1 MGSVEMLLERAPQL
15 KLLADVLAEVGS
27 SNGRVV
33 LIRGEAGIGKTALVS
48 EFLEIHRDQAHV
60 LAGSCDDLTT
70 PQPLGPFWDMARREE
85 RSLLGLLDGGD
96 TRSVLLAIMD
106 LLARSLRPTILFIE
120 DTQWADEATLDAI
133 QYLGRRI
140 DETHG
145 LLILTYRDSEVD
157 VGHPLRA
164 VIGVL
169 QPSTVIRIQLAGLSA
184 DAIARLADGSEAD
197 VDQLMLLTNGNPL
210 FVTEVLR
217 AGSGIPSS
225 IKDSVLGRVAKLSSS
240 AREAIELIS
249 VIPGEGEK
257 EIVDVILE
265 NPRER
270 LKEAERQGLV
280 LVGETTVGFRH
291 ELTRRAVESSLTPER
306 RGHLN
311 RMVLGALTAFPELGG
326 AARLAHHAREAGDI
340 TAIVTHSPPAARESS
355 AVEGHRE
362 AVSHFRTLAPYL
374 DLIPLEERGALLEEW
389 ADSEHYVD
397 NYHDALGIL
406 ERAIEGYRAIG
417 DDEALVRTLL
427 SAVEVAQPV
436 SPASEPERFLEEA
449 MTILEPLPVGPSLA
463 QAVNLKAWL
472 AIMSGHLR
480 EASNT
485 ADGAVEL
492 ARNTGADLTLIH
504 ATSIKGLSLY
514 RMGDEKG
521 KGLLLEARALAEAG
535 GHQFQ
540 EARATYNLAGS
551 ALHQGELGLAEEGFR
566 HLTDI
571 AMRSKIPIFEIPL
584 RAFGA
589 ELALAKGE
597 FDLAESEATEGT
609 LATAYATSIWASE
622 LDLVLGTLQTRRGRP
637 EALGTLER
645 ALASV
650 AEADDLYFN
659 SLVAAALAEN
669 MWLTGAFEPDRLR
682 NFKEI
687 LNETVRLQH
696 VWNAGRLAIWLWK
709 LGEISEIPDGIPE
722 PYRLTM
728 AGDPLKAAQ
737 LWKQLGYPYEHAIA
751 LSHSE
756 TENRLEALEI
766 LETLGASAVAAKLR
780 RQFRAEGVF
789 IPRGRAQST
798 RRHPMGL
805 TARQDEVLSTLAE
818 GLSNLEIADRLFLSH
833 RTVEHHVASV
843 MSKLDVHSRE
853 EAVAAAVE
861 RGLLASPDS
870 VSS

>member
-15 KLLADVLAEVGS
+15 KLLADVLAGVGS

-60 LAGSCDDLTT
+60 LAGSCDDLST
-70 PQPLGPFWDMARREE
+70 PQPLGPFWDMARLEE

-145 LLILTYRDSEVD
+145 LLILTYRDSAVD

-184 DAIARLADGSEAD
+184 DAIAQLADGSEAD

-265 NPRER
+265 NRRER

-311 RMVLGALTAFPELGG
+311 RRVLGALTAFPELGG

-340 TAIVTHSPPAARESS
+340 TAIVTHSPPAAREAR

-374 DLIPLEERGALLEEW
+374 DLIPLEDRGALLEEW

-436 SPASEPERFLEEA
+436 SPASEPERFLEQA
-449 MTILEPLPVGPSLA
+449 MTILEPLPEGPSLA

-472 AIMSGHLR
+472 AMMSGHLR

-492 ARNTGADLTLIH
+492 ARKTGADLTLIH
-504 ATSIKGLSLY
+504 AMSIKGLSLY

-540 EARATYNLAGS
+540 EARATYNLAGA
-551 ALHQGELGLAEEGFR
+551 ALRQGELGLAEEGFG

-571 AMRSKIPIFEIPL
+571 ATRSKIPIFEIPL
-584 RAFGA
+584 RAFSA

-609 LATAYATSIWASE
+609 LATAYASSIWASE
-622 LDLVLGTLQTRRGRP
+622 LDWVLGTLQTRRGRP

-645 ALASV
+645 ARASV
-650 AEADDLYFN
+650 AEVDDLCFN
-659 SLVAAALAEN
+659 SLVAAALVEN

-687 LNETVRLQH
+687 LDETVRLEH

-709 LGEISEIPDGIPE
+709 LGEISEVPDGIPE
-722 PYRLTM
+722 PFRLIM

-751 LSHSE
+751 LSHGE
-756 TENRLEALEI
+756 TPDRLGALEI
-766 LETLGASAVAAKLR
+766 LETLGATAVAAKLR
-780 RQFRAEGVF
+780 GELRADGVF
-789 IPRGRAQST
+789 IPRGRAHAT

-805 TARQDEVLSTLAE
+805 TAREDEVLALLAE
-818 GLSNLEIADRLFLSH
+818 GLSNGEIADRLFVSP
-833 RTVEHHVASV
+833 RTVEHHVAAV
-843 MSKLDVHSRE
+843 MRKLNAPSRE
-853 EAVAAAVE
+853 EAVAVAIV
-861 RGLLASPDS
+861 RLSPFVDS
-870 VSS
+870 T

>member
-1 MGSVEMLLERAPQL
+1 
-15 KLLADVLAEVGS
+15 
-27 SNGRVV
+27 
-33 LIRGEAGIGKTALVS
+33 
-48 EFLEIHRDQAHV
+48 
-60 LAGSCDDLTT
+60 
-70 PQPLGPFWDMARREE
+70 
-85 RSLLGLLDGGD
+85 
-96 TRSVLLAIMD
+96 
-106 LLARSLRPTILFIE
+106 
-120 DTQWADEATLDAI
+120 
-133 QYLGRRI
+133 
-140 DETHG
+140 
-145 LLILTYRDSEVD
+145 
-157 VGHPLRA
+157 
-164 VIGVL
+164 
-169 QPSTVIRIQLAGLSA
+169 
-184 DAIARLADGSEAD
+184 
-197 VDQLMLLTNGNPL
+197 
-210 FVTEVLR
+210 
-217 AGSGIPSS
+217 
-225 IKDSVLGRVAKLSSS
+225 
-240 AREAIELIS
+240 
-249 VIPGEGEK
+249 
-257 EIVDVILE
+257 
-265 NPRER
+265 
-270 LKEAERQGLV
+270 
-280 LVGETTVGFRH
+280 
-291 ELTRRAVESSLTPER
+291 
-306 RGHLN
+306 
-311 RMVLGALTAFPELGG
+311 
-326 AARLAHHAREAGDI
+326 
-340 TAIVTHSPPAARESS
+340 
-355 AVEGHRE
+355 
-362 AVSHFRTLAPYL
+362 
-374 DLIPLEERGALLEEW
+374 
-389 ADSEHYVD
+389 
-397 NYHDALGIL
+397 
-406 ERAIEGYRAIG
+406 
-417 DDEALVRTLL
+417 
-427 SAVEVAQPV
+427 
-436 SPASEPERFLEEA
+436 
-449 MTILEPLPVGPSLA
+449 
-463 QAVNLKAWL
+463 VNLKAWL
-472 AIMSGHLR
+472 AMMRGHLR

-485 ADGAVEL
+485 ADRAVEL
-492 ARNTGADLTLIH
+492 ARKTGADLTLIH
-504 ATSIKGLSLY
+504 AMSIKGLSLY

-551 ALHQGELGLAEEGFR
+551 TLHQGELGLAEEGFR

-571 AMRSKIPIFEIPL
+571 ATRSKIPIFEIPL
-584 RAFGA
+584 RAFSA

-609 LATAYATSIWASE
+609 LATAYASSIWASE

-687 LNETVRLQH
+687 LDETVRLQH

-709 LGEISEIPDGIPE
+709 LGEISEIPYGIPE

-805 TARQDEVLSTLAE
+805 TARQDEVLSMLAE